1 MRSGPT
7 YQGIM
12 IRKPL
17 QNILVK
23 PAGPDCNMACSY
35 CFYSCKQELFRSTA
49 VHRMSEEVLTELIR
63 QFMEQSGPEV
73 SITWQGGEP
82 TLMGL
87 DFFRKAAALE
97 ERFGKRKTI
106 GNGMQTNGLLI
117 DKEWASFFKRYSF
130 LVGLS
135 IDGPEHI
142 HDHYRRRH
150 GGQPTWR
157 TICDSAKLML
167 DSGVSVNALTVVND
181 YSARFPDD
189 IYAFHKEIGLNYMQ
203 FIPCLEPDPVRAGC
217 TAPFSVTPEAYGDF
231 LCRIFDLWLNDFRDG
246 RQTTSVRF
254 FESLLFSYAG
264 FPPAECTLSP
274 ECGSYVVVEHNGD
287 VFACDFF
294 VEENSRLGNIMHGS
308 LDAMLNSEK
317 QLAFGRMKSD
327 LPPLCE
333 GCTWLAV
340 CRGGCPKDRLPCA
353 DSGRLNYLCRAFKRF
368 FSHADSGFR
377 HLVDEWRQS
386 QALQNSAAAIHTA
399 NAGRNE
405 LCPCGSGKKYKR
417 CCGKD

>member
-1 MRSGPT
+1 MHK
-7 YQGIM
+7 
-12 IRKPL
+12 KPL

-23 PAGPDCNMACSY
+23 PAGPDCNMSCSY
-35 CFYSCKQELFRSTA
+35 CFYTCKQDLFKNTP

-63 QFMEQSGPEV
+63 QLMEQSPPEV

-87 DFFRKAAALE
+87 DFFKKAAALE

-117 DKEWASFFKRYSF
+117 DRDWATFFKRYSF

-135 IDGPEHI
+135 IDGQEHI
-142 HDHYRRRH
+142 HDHYRKRQ

-157 TICDSAKLML
+157 TVCDSAKLML
-167 DSGVSVNALTVVND
+167 DSEVSVNALTVVND

-189 IYAFHKEIGLNYMQ
+189 IYTFHKELGLNYMQ
-203 FIPCLEPDPVRAGC
+203 FIPCLEPDPLRAGC
-217 TAPFSVTPEAYGDF
+217 VAPFSVSPETYGDF
-231 LCRIFDLWLNDFRDG
+231 LCRVFDLWLNDFRDG

-264 FPPAECTLSP
+264 FAPTECTLSP

-294 VEENSRLGNIMHGS
+294 VDEDTRLGNLMQER
-308 LDAMLNSEK
+308 LDDMLNSEK
-317 QLAFGRMKSD
+317 QTAFGRLKYD
-327 LPPLCE
+327 LPSACD
-333 GCTWLAV
+333 GCIWMAV
-340 CRGGCPKDRLPCA
+340 CRGGCPKDRLLSG
-353 DSGRLNYLCRAFKRF
+353 DGGRLNYFCPAFKRF
-368 FSHADSGFR
+368 FSHADAGLS
-377 HLVDEWRQS
+377 HLVEEWRQR
-386 QALQNSAAAIHTA
+386 QALENPPDAIHQA
-399 NAGRNE
+399 NTGRNAP
-405 LCPCGSGKKYKR
+405 CPCGSGKKFKR

>member
-1 MRSGPT
+1 MT
-7 YQGIM
+7 
-12 IRKPL
+12 RKPL

-35 CFYSCKQELFRSTA
+35 CFYTCKQELFKNAS
-49 VHRMSEEVLTELIR
+49 VHRMSEEVLTELIS

-87 DFFRKAAALE
+87 EFFRKAVELE
-97 ERFGKRKTI
+97 ELFGKRKTI

-117 DKEWASFFKRYSF
+117 DRDWSAFFKRYSF

-142 HDHYRRRH
+142 HDHYRRRL

-157 TICDSAKLML
+157 HVCDSAKLML
-167 DSGVSVNALTVVND
+167 DSDVSVNALSVIND

-189 IYAFHKEIGLNYMQ
+189 IYEFHKGLGLTYMQ
-203 FIPCLEPDPVRAGC
+203 FIPCLEPDPAQKGHP
-217 TAPFSVTPEAYGDF
+217 APFSVTPDAYGDF
-231 LCRIFDLWLNDFRDG
+231 ICRIFDLWLNDFRNG
-246 RQTTSVRF
+246 RQATSVRF

-264 FPPAECTLSP
+264 FAPTECTLSH
-274 ECGSYVVVEHNGD
+274 ECGNYVVVEHNGD

-294 VEENSRLGNIMHGS
+294 VDEDTRLGNIMQER
-308 LDAMLNSEK
+308 LDNMLNSER
-317 QLAFGRMKSD
+317 QTAFGQIKAD
-327 LPPLCE
+327 LPPACT
-333 GCTWLAV
+333 GCTWLAL
-340 CRGGCPKDRLPCA
+340 CRGGCPRECRMCDGG
-353 DSGRLNYLCRAFKRF
+353 GRLNYFCPAFKRF
-368 FSHADSGFR
+368 FSHADEEFKR
-377 HLVDEWRQS
+377 LVAKWRSS
-386 QALQNSAAAIHTA
+386 QTPENIPASYDRADIE
-399 NAGRNE
+399 RNDP
-405 LCPCGSGKKYKR
+405 CPCGSRKKFKR